1 MQTGVIEGRIDV
13 RAVTDAVRGP
23 EHGAVLTFEGVARNT
38 FEGRAVIALEYEAWA
53 EHATRELAAICAE
66 AEATFGVR
74 AIIGHR
80 TGRVEIEEPSVV
92 IAVGA
97 GHRDGAYQA
106 SRYCIEQLKTRVTI
120 WKREIYADGSAWIAN
135 PPGEP

>member
-66 AEATFGVR
+66 AEATFAVR
-74 AIIGHR
+74 AIIVHR
-80 TGRVEIEEPSVV
+80 TGRVEIEEPQR
-92 IAVGA
+92 
-97 GHRDGAYQA
+97 RDRRRG
-106 SRYCIEQLKTRVTI
+106 
-120 WKREIYADGSAWIAN
+120 G
-135 PPGEP
+135 PPGRCLPGVAVLHRAAKNPGDDLEA

>member
-53 EHATRELAAICAE
+53 EHATRETTATIE
-66 AEATFGVR
+66 ARVGIFTVCLR
-74 AIIGHR
+74 SLDPKR
-80 TGRVEIEEPSVV
+80 TGLRP
-92 IAVGA
+92 
-97 GHRDGAYQA
+97 
-106 SRYCIEQLKTRVTI
+106 
-120 WKREIYADGSAWIAN
+120 WKDRRRRT
-135 PPGEP
+135 